1 MAGSATFNRS
11 SGICNLPARNLYPV
25 RSEIMASTQT
35 GLPATGMVTQQSRG
49 VVYQVRKTLRRPQFW
64 FGLMVLLPT
73 IAWYLLFQFGPIAR
87 GLVMAFTNQ
96 NFLEP
101 EKTKFIGLLNFRM
114 VTEHFLFPIATG
126 KTLLY
131 AFELWIICFPLA
143 LLTSVSL
150 VSIKKGRNF
159 FQFTI
164 FIPVVVSLVAMTL
177 LFKQILDPDTGIVNA
192 GLRALHLPEGKF
204 LTDESSALTTVAAI
218 DAWKILGTYMVLLTA
233 GLLNIP
239 QEFYD
244 AAYVDGANS
253 WQVFWRI
260 TMPLLSPILMLVITM
275 LLIQG
280 LQVYVSA
287 ALLPKNS
294 GGPGYATTVLS
305 IWLYSEAFGNWRFG
319 FASAIAIW
327 LFIIVFLIQ
336 TATSRLRATFEY

>member
-1 MAGSATFNRS
+1 MTSIETRMSGGSTS
-11 SGICNLPARNLYPV
+11 
-25 RSEIMASTQT
+25 
-35 GLPATGMVTQQSRG
+35 VTPHPRG
-49 VVYQVRKTLRRPQFW
+49 TLHTIRKTLKRPQFW
-64 FGLMVLLPT
+64 FGLLVLVPT
-73 IAWYLLFQFGPIAR
+73 FIWYGMFAFGPIFR
-87 GLVMAFTNQ
+87 GLVMALTNQ

-101 EKTKFIGLLNFRM
+101 EKTRFIGLQNFRL
-114 VTEHFLFPIATG
+114 VTEHFLFPIATS

-131 AFELWIICFPLA
+131 ALELWILCFPLA
-143 LLTSVSL
+143 LATSVAL
-150 VSIKKGRNF
+150 VSIKRGRNL

-177 LFKQILDPDTGIVNA
+177 LFKQILDPDTGLVNA

-204 LTDESSALTTVAAI
+204 LTDESSALPTVAAI

-239 QEFYD
+239 QEYYD
-244 AAYVDGANS
+244 AAMVDGCNS
-253 WQVFWRI
+253 WQTFWKI

-275 LLIQG
+275 MLIQG

-287 ALLPKNS
+287 ALLPKNP

-305 IWLYSEAFGNWRFG
+305 IWLYSEAFTNWRFG

>member
-1 MAGSATFNRS
+1 MG
-11 SGICNLPARNLYPV
+11 V
-25 RSEIMASTQT
+25 EIMASMESRVPGAPRAVSGQSH
-35 GLPATGMVTQQSRG
+35 GMLLRI
-49 VVYQVRKTLRRPQFW
+49 RKILRRPQFW
-64 FGLMVLLPT
+64 FGVLVLVPT

-87 GLVMAFTNQ
+87 GVVMAFTNQ

-101 EKTKFIGLLNFRM
+101 DKTRFIGLQNFQL
-114 VTEHFLFPIATG
+114 VTQHFLFPIATI

-131 AFELWIICFPLA
+131 SLELWLFCFPLA

-150 VSIKKGRNF
+150 ISIKRGRNL

-177 LFKQILDPDTGIVNA
+177 LFKQILDPDTGLVNA
-192 GLRALHLPEGKF
+192 GLRLLHLPEGKF

-218 DAWKILGTYMVLLTA
+218 DAWKVLGTYMVLLTA

-239 QEFYD
+239 QDYYD
-244 AAYVDGANS
+244 AAHVDGANA
-253 WQVFWRI
+253 WQTFWRI
-260 TMPLLSPILMLVITM
+260 TLPLLSPVLMLVITM

-287 ALLPKNS
+287 ALLPKNP

-305 IWLYSEAFGNWRFG
+305 IWLYSEAFTNWRFG

-327 LFIIVFLIQ
+327 LFIIVFVIN
-336 TATSRLRATFEY
+336 TFTNRLRATFEY

>member
-1 MAGSATFNRS
+1 MGNDS
-11 SGICNLPARNLYPV
+11 
-25 RSEIMASTQT
+25 MASTKPIRA
-35 GLPATGMVTQQSRG
+35 GRMRSPQSGQRNLG
-49 VVYQVRKTLRRPQFW
+49 YRIRKVLRRPQFW
-64 FGLMVLLPT
+64 FGLIVILPT
-73 IAWYLLFQFGPIAR
+73 VVWYALFQFGPIVR
-87 GLVMAFTNQ
+87 GAVMAFTNQ

-101 EKTKFIGLLNFRM
+101 EKTHFIGFQNFQL
-114 VTEHFLFPIATG
+114 VFQHFLFPIATT

-131 AFELWIICFPLA
+131 AFELWLLCFPLA

-150 VSIKKGRNF
+150 VAIKRGRNF
-159 FQFTI
+159 YQFTI

-239 QEFYD
+239 QDYYD
-244 AAYVDGANS
+244 AAHVDGANA
-253 WQVFWRI
+253 WQTFWRV
-260 TMPLLSPILMLVITM
+260 TMPLLSPILMLVVTM

-287 ALLPKNS
+287 ALLPKNP

-305 IWLYSEAFGNWRFG
+305 IWLYNEAFTNWRFG
-319 FASAIAIW
+319 FASAIALW
-327 LFIIVFLIQ
+327 LFIIVFVLNM
-336 TATSRLRATFEY
+336 ATNRLRATFEY

>member
-1 MAGSATFNRS
+1 MGNDS
-11 SGICNLPARNLYPV
+11 
-25 RSEIMASTQT
+25 MASTKPISA
-35 GLPATGMVTQQSRG
+35 GKVQSSHSGRHNLG
-49 VVYQVRKTLRRPQFW
+49 YEIRKVLRRPQFW
-64 FGLMVLLPT
+64 FGLFVILPT
-73 IAWYLLFQFGPIAR
+73 VAWYALFQFGPIVR
-87 GLVMAFTNQ
+87 GAVMAFTNQ

-101 EKTKFIGLLNFRM
+101 DKTRFIGLQNFQL
-114 VTEHFLFPIATG
+114 VVQHFLFPIATT

-131 AFELWIICFPLA
+131 AFELWLMCFPLA

-150 VSIKKGRNF
+150 VAIKRGRNF
-159 FQFTI
+159 YQFTI
-164 FIPVVVSLVAMTL
+164 FVPVVVSLVAMTL

-239 QEFYD
+239 QDYYD
-244 AAYVDGANS
+244 AAHVDGANA
-253 WQVFWRI
+253 WQTFWRVTI
-260 TMPLLSPILMLVITM
+260 PLLSPILMLVVTM

-287 ALLPKNS
+287 ALLPKNP

-305 IWLYSEAFGNWRFG
+305 IWLYNEAFTNWRFG
-319 FASAIAIW
+319 FASAIALW
-327 LFIIVFLIQ
+327 LFIIVFVLNMV
-336 TATSRLRATFEY
+336 TNRLRATFEY

>member
-1 MAGSATFNRS
+1 MVSTESR
-11 SGICNLPARNLYPV
+11 LPDG
-25 RSEIMASTQT
+25 T
-35 GLPATGMVTQQSRG
+35 GRVTTQSRG
-49 VVYQVRKTLRRPQFW
+49 IRYQIRKALRRPQFW

-73 IAWYLLFQFGPIAR
+73 VAWYALFSIGPIVR
-87 GLVMAFTNQ
+87 GLIMALTNQ
-96 NFLEP
+96 NYLEP
-101 EKTKFIGLLNFRM
+101 DKVRFIGLQNFEL
-114 VTEHFLFPIATG
+114 VTQHFLFPIATS
-126 KTLLY
+126 KTLIY
-131 AFELWIICFPLA
+131 AAELWLFCFPLA
-143 LLTSVSL
+143 LLTSMSL
-150 VSIKKGRNF
+150 VSIKRGRNF

-192 GLRALHLPEGKF
+192 GLRALGLPEGKF
-204 LTDESSALTTVAAI
+204 LTDESSALTTVAVI

-244 AAYVDGANS
+244 AAYVDGAGA
-253 WQVFWRI
+253 WKTFWHI

-287 ALLPKNS
+287 ALLPKNA

-305 IWLYSEAFGNWRFG
+305 IWLYTEAFTNWRFG

-336 TATSRLRATFEY
+336 TATNRLRATFEY